1 MAIKASSIEDFL
13 KKYTSYKSRVNAA
26 KTLDEFTRLEGYD
39 HEGKYLGA
47 LRAAMQARARGG
59 AYGALGEEVGRG
71 GLASGGY
78 REHLEALAAAEY
90 KDDVAAARAQK
101 SENTVS
107 AAEDYADYL
116 GGYKRQ
122 QESLKATL
130 RDRLL
135 DGGITDLETTYSI
148 GISRGLSAEEAAS
161 LSVELYNLKRNEIY
175 ATALM
180 AVATARL
187 DAEGVR
193 SFAERAGLVGDD
205 VEQLVE
211 EAKRYAIDGDRY
223 TEEMMHELEELAG
236 KDYAVDLFNGSY
248 FNSIKSDDNKY

>member
-26 KTLDEFTRLEGYD
+26 KTLDEYTRLEGLD

-59 AYGALGEEVGRG
+59 VYGALGEEVGG
-71 GLASGGY
+71 AGLANGGY
-78 REHLEALAAAEY
+78 REHLESLAEARY
-90 KDDVAAARAQK
+90 KDDLEAARAKKSDETVAAAN
-101 SENTVS
+101 S
-107 AAEDYADYL
+107 YADYL
-116 GGYKRQ
+116 SGYKRQ

-135 DGGITDLETTYSI
+135 DGGITDLETTYAI
-148 GISRGLSAEEAAS
+148 GISRGLSADEAAS

-180 AVATARL
+180 AIATARL

-205 VEQLVE
+205 VEQLVK
-211 EAKRYAIDGDRY
+211 EAKRYAVDGDRY

-236 KDYAVDLFNGSY
+236 KDYAIDLFNGSY